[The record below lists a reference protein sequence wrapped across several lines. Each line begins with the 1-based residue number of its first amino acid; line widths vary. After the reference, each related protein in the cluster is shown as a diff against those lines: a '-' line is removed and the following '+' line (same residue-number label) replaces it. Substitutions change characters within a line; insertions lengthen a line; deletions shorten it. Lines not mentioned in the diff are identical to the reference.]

1 MHIWRRTSALISGAF
16 FCCLALLVLSSL
28 ALQSAAAT
36 LETTATEKRPNVLL
50 ILVDDLKPALS
61 SYGDTNAISPNI
73 DQLAARGVRFE
84 NAYANQAVCMA
95 SRYNLMLGSRST
107 STGLYNFGTDFRDV
121 YPSAVTLPQHFK
133 NNGYVSQSMGKVY
146 HIGHGNDNDEASWTL
161 THHKEKVIEYL
172 LPESTN
178 NQLTREEA
186 YFGNVDTGVPNR
198 SLPRGAAWESPDVLD
213 EAYADGRVASIAID
227 RLKKA
232 AKKPGGNF
240 FMAVGFAR
248 PHMPFSVPKKYW
260 DLYDPKQFKLAE
272 FQKHPKGAPAIS
284 RKRRG
289 EIIQYFPVPEDK
301 EHYDEALQR
310 KLIHGYYAS
319 MSYMDAQVGRV
330 LNALDG
336 YGLSDDT
343 IVVLWGDHGFHLG
356 DHGIWTKHT
365 NFEQSTHI
373 PLIIAAPGMQH
384 GASSGQLAETVDI
397 YPTLVELAGLPQP
410 QASQPIDGLS
420 LVPVLKNPKVRVRD
434 HAYHAFP
441 HAGVLGLAIR
451 TEQYRM
457 VRWQKSPGDDAIY
470 ELYDLLNDPLETENI
485 ASQKAEI
492 VEELEAML
500 ESHPKP
506 IGLNANR
513 NL

>member
-1 MHIWRRTSALISGAF
+1 
-16 FCCLALLVLSSL
+16 
-28 ALQSAAAT
+28 
-36 LETTATEKRPNVLL
+36 
-50 ILVDDLKPALS
+50 
-61 SYGDTNAISPNI
+61 
-73 DQLAARGVRFE
+73 
-84 NAYANQAVCMA
+84 
-95 SRYNLMLGSRST
+95 
-107 STGLYNFGTDFRDV
+107 
-121 YPSAVTLPQHFK
+121 
-133 NNGYVSQSMGKVY
+133 
-146 HIGHGNDNDEASWTL
+146 
-161 THHKEKVIEYL
+161 
-172 LPESTN
+172 
-178 NQLTREEA
+178 
-186 YFGNVDTGVPNR
+186 
-198 SLPRGAAWESPDVLD
+198 
-213 EAYADGRVASIAID
+213 
-227 RLKKA
+227 
-232 AKKPGGNF
+232 
-240 FMAVGFAR
+240 
-248 PHMPFSVPKKYW
+248 
-260 DLYDPKQFKLAE
+260 
-272 FQKHPKGAPAIS
+272 
-284 RKRRG
+284 
-289 EIIQYFPVPEDK
+289 
-301 EHYDEALQR
+301 
-310 KLIHGYYAS
+310 

-420 LVPVLKNPKVRVRD
+420 LVPVLKNPKARVRD